1 MAHVEHSSR
10 GFGRDRYDAKRD
22 SHTERHNA
30 DRSTDSKDT
39 SADRRDR

>member
-10 GFGRDRYDAKRD
+10 GFGRDRYDARRD
-22 SHTERHNA
+22 SHTERNNA

-39 SADRRDR
+39 SAGHRDK